1 MMRLLHIGI
10 DAVSALA
17 TAFIIGG
24 LYFWWLFAA

>member
-1 MMRLLHIGI
+1 MLYIGI
-10 DAVSALA
+10 DSVSALA